1 MRPVSDPN
9 RRYCLHVVPEERHP
23 ERLRGWLVIAVGR
36 QQAWPIVEFAD
47 PKTDRHL
54 RLFIDSAFTV
64 TPGGQAEQ
72 HDATVYALLDP
83 LVSLTVSDAS
93 LSDDNSLEVV
103 AGNYLLRVQ
112 GDPNTLTTGSAWW
125 LGALVE

>member
-1 MRPVSDPN
+1 M
-9 RRYCLHVVPEERHP
+9 
-23 ERLRGWLVIAVGR
+23 
-36 QQAWPIVEFAD
+36 VEFAD

-72 HDATVYALLDP
+72 HDASVYALLDP
-83 LVSLTVSDAS
+83 LVSLRVTNSS
-93 LSDDNSLEVV
+93 LGTDNSLEVV
-103 AGNYLLRVQ
+103 AGDYVLRVD

-125 LGALVE
+125 LGALIE